1 MVSNVTALAGANIAF
16 IKYWGN
22 RPGADN
28 LPLNPSISM
37 TLFACVTT
45 TAVALLDESASG
57 DEIRLDG
64 APPGEKSAGR
74 IGVFLDRVRWI
85 AGRKERVR
93 VTSQNNFPTGCGIA
107 SSASGFAALAVA
119 ASAAYGI
126 EAGAA
131 ELSRIA
137 RLGSGSAARSVPG
150 GFVELHPGSAHE
162 ESFAE
167 SIAPE
172 THWPELCDLV
182 ALVSREKKQVSSAE
196 GHRIAHTSEAFAGRL
211 AAIPDRAR
219 RVREGILRRD
229 LALLGEAAE
238 EDALSMHAVML
249 TSKPPLIYWTAGTL
263 EVIRAVHGL
272 RKRGVE
278 AYFTIDAGPNVH
290 VLTLKRDAARV
301 ADEMVREVGCEVLA
315 DRAGP
320 GARIV

>member
-1 MVSNVTALAGANIAF
+1 M
-16 IKYWGN
+16 
-22 RPGADN
+22 
-28 LPLNPSISM
+28 
-37 TLFACVTT
+37 
-45 TAVALLDESASG
+45 
-57 DEIRLDG
+57 
-64 APPGEKSAGR
+64 
-74 IGVFLDRVRWI
+74 
-85 AGRKERVR
+85 
-93 VTSQNNFPTGCGIA
+93 
-107 SSASGFAALAVA
+107 A

-126 EAGAA
+126 RADAA

-167 SIAPE
+167 PIAPE

-182 ALVSREKKQVSSAE
+182 ALVSRKEKPVSSAE

-211 AAIPDRAR
+211 AAIPGRAR

-249 TSKPPLIYWTAGTL
+249 TSTPPLIYWTAGTL
-263 EVIRAVHGL
+263 EVIRAVYGL

-290 VLTLKRDAARV
+290 VLTLKKDAARV
-301 ADEMVREVGCEVLA
+301 ADEIAREAGCEVLT